1 MKNLLNHPIS
11 TALQAMMAFALVL
24 TSLSVNARP
33 KVEKKLKVA
42 CVGNSITYGTGIK
55 DRETD
60 AYPSQLQ
67 RMLGDAYEV
76 GNFGRPSA
84 TLLAHGH
91 MPYFQQAEWNAAK
104 AFTADIA
111 VVHLGIN
118 DTDPR
123 NWPNY
128 RDEFVTDYLHLIDT
142 LRQVNPQVRIL
153 IARLTPIRHDHHRFT
168 SGTKL
173 WHDEIQEAIETVAR
187 VAGVELIDF
196 HAPLYHHP
204 DYSVEGIHPNP
215 AGARLLALTA
225 YSGITGNYG
234 GLRMSPLYTDH
245 MVLQRNQTLDIHGTA
260 NAGSIITVTLKDKD
274 AKGTTALRTATGV
287 TDNRGNW
294 TVRLKPLT
302 DTKAEYVLSVDC
314 KDVKATKTN
323 RTKDRKSVV

>member
-1 MKNLLNHPIS
+1 M
-11 TALQAMMAFALVL
+11 
-24 TSLSVNARP
+24 
-33 KVEKKLKVA
+33 A

-55 DRETD
+55 DREND

-173 WHDEIQEAIETVAR
+173 WHDEIQEAIE
-187 VAGVELIDF
+187 
-196 HAPLYHHP
+196 PQ
-204 DYSVEGIHPNP
+204 SVIRP
-215 AGARLLALTA
+215 
-225 YSGITGNYG
+225 
-234 GLRMSPLYTDH
+234 
-245 MVLQRNQTLDIHGTA
+245 
-260 NAGSIITVTLKDKD
+260 K
-274 AKGTTALRTATGV
+274 
-287 TDNRGNW
+287 
-294 TVRLKPLT
+294 
-302 DTKAEYVLSVDC
+302 
-314 KDVKATKTN
+314 
-323 RTKDRKSVV
+323 

>member
-24 TSLSVNARP
+24 TSLSVDARP

-55 DRETD
+55 DREND

-142 LRQVNPQVRIL
+142 LRQVNPQVRSL
-153 IARLTPIRHDHHRFT
+153 IARLTPTIASHRAPNC
-168 SGTKL
+168 GTTRYKRPL
-173 WHDEIQEAIETVAR
+173 KRWLAWQEWNLSISMR
-187 VAGVELIDF
+187 
-196 HAPLYHHP
+196 
-204 DYSVEGIHPNP
+204 
-215 AGARLLALTA
+215 R
-225 YSGITGNYG
+225 
-234 GLRMSPLYTDH
+234 
-245 MVLQRNQTLDIHGTA
+245 
-260 NAGSIITVTLKDKD
+260 SIIIPTIAWRESIPTPPERVC
-274 AKGTTALRTATGV
+274 
-287 TDNRGNW
+287 W
-294 TVRLKPLT
+294 P
-302 DTKAEYVLSVDC
+302 
-314 KDVKATKTN
+314 
-323 RTKDRKSVV
+323 